1 MLTEISVAFI
11 QHENGTPHFS
21 TEGELQLKYSFF
33 DQSIY
38 PSPLSP
44 QQLNCIEQKH
54 KSLNQENEINKDLLF
69 NILLIYLR

>member
-1 MLTEISVAFI
+1 MILNKKQMPTEISVAFI

-21 TEGELQLKYSFF
+21 TEGELQLKYSFL

-44 QQLNCIEQKH
+44 QQLNWNKQKH
-54 KSLNQENEINKDLLF
+54 NQ
-69 NILLIYLR
+69 LIRK